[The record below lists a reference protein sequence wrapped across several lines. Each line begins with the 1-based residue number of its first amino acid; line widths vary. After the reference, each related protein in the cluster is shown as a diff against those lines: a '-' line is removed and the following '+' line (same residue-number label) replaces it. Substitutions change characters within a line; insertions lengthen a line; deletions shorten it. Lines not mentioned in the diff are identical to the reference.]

1 MKKDLFIVGTY
12 SVLHFII
19 DMMCAIVMMALV
31 SPLVSGTSSYIIAFI
46 LYNMFAFAFQLP
58 FGIIADKLNKNA
70 IVSALG
76 CVFVAMALVF
86 TKLPLLMCI
95 LAGIGNALFHVGGG
109 VDVLNIANI
118 NRSNRIIF
126 RIKIC
131 ILLYNI

>member
-1 MKKDLFIVGTY
+1 MKKDIFIVGTY

-31 SPLVSGTSSYIIAFI
+31 SPLVSGSSSYVIVFI

-70 IVSALG
+70 IVSLLG
-76 CVFVAMALVF
+76 CVFVAMAFVF
-86 TKLPLLMCI
+86 TKLPLLMCV
-95 LAGIGNALFHVGGG
+95 LAG
-109 VDVLNIANI
+109 
-118 NRSNRIIF
+118 
-126 RIKIC
+126 IC